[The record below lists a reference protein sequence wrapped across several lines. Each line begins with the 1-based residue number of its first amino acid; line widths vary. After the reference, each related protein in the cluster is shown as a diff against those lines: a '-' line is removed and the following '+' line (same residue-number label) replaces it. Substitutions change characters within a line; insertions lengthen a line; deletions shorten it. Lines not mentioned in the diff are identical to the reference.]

1 MKNPEA
7 VLDVVNFYE
16 SKKSDAH
23 ESVFHKFDNAKFFG
37 SSSSGSSTPQIS
49 SPYTASL
56 PPPSPGILS
65 PIFSPTSP
73 RFPTT
78 TPDSFENPRTA
89 PTPPGRTNG
98 LTPHRPAPRPPGH
111 GLTSP
116 IIPHRPAPSAPAPF
130 SPPGTLHDPYR
141 LQYAQAG
148 ASDPMSPSVSRSR
161 SNTGNNMAPLPN
173 PFGPSIVQQH
183 YLQQQ
188 QQQIAQSPGMSP
200 GPNAFAQS
208 QLERSQSARQLTR
221 QNTAPTSHAQQPMQ
235 NIAVAAQTAKQQVA
249 ATPEA
254 QPRAR
259 PRARQSID
267 IVAKLKEIVSP
278 GDPKLLYRD
287 FNKIGQGA
295 SGGVFTAYD
304 GANNIV
310 AIKQMTL
317 DQQPKKD
324 LIINEILVMKESSHP
339 NIVNFLDSFLVKG
352 DLWVVM
358 EFMEGG
364 SLTDVVTYNMMSEGQ
379 IAAVCREVC

>member
-7 VLDVVNFYE
+7 VLNVVNFYE
-16 SKKSDAH
+16 SKKGDNH
-23 ESVFHKFDNAKFFG
+23 ESSVFHKFDNAKFFG
-37 SSSSGSSTPQIS
+37 GSSSGSTTPQIS
-49 SPYTASL
+49 SPFPPSI
-56 PPPSPGILS
+56 PPPSPGI
-65 PIFSPTSP
+65 FSPTFAPASP

-89 PTPPGRTNG
+89 PSPPGRANG
-98 LTPHRPAPRPPGH
+98 LIPHRPAPRPPGH

-130 SPPGTLHDPYR
+130 GPPGTHHDPYR
-141 LQYAQAG
+141 QQYAQAG
-148 ASDPMSPSVSRSR
+148 ATDPMSPVLSRSR
-161 SNTGNNMAPLPN
+161 SNTGNNMAQLPS
-173 PFGPSIVQQH
+173 PFGPSMQQQL
-183 YLQQQ
+183 LQQQ
-188 QQQIAQSPGMSP
+188 QQLGMSP

-221 QNTAPTSHAQQPMQ
+221 GNTAPTPNTQQPMQ
-235 NIAVAAQTAKQQVA
+235 NIAVATQAAKVQNGA
-249 ATPEA
+249 AEGQARP
-254 QPRAR
+254 R

-267 IVAKLKEIVSP
+267 IVARLKEIVSP

-304 GANNIV
+304 VENRIV

-324 LIINEILVMKESSHP
+324 LIINEILVMKESQHP

-358 EFMEGG
+358 EYMEGG

-379 IAAVCREVC
+379 IAAVCREVS